1 MGVSRPGVSVVVPFL
16 GDADEA
22 RALLDTLATLRTAP
36 GDELI
41 VADNTPDG
49 VVAATAAK
57 DGGVTVVSAADR
69 RSASHA
75 RNLGAAV
82 ASGEWLLFIDA
93 DCDPP
98 EDLID
103 AYFTDPPPEGCGIV
117 AGEIEGV
124 PDQPAF
130 LARWARS
137 RRGPWVSHHLDFGPH
152 PAGVT
157 ANLLVRRSAFEQLGG
172 FRIGGGGD
180 LDLSWRAQD
189 AGWGFAYRPEVII
202 RHRDRETLREL
213 ASQAVAYGGHQHHLR
228 DLHGPSVPRAT
239 ILRELLRSLGG
250 AAVWTARGRFE
261 AAGFKLVDGYWATLF
276 WWGWLT
282 KGARAR
288 KAD

>member
-1 MGVSRPGVSVVVPFL
+1 MSVVVPFL
-16 GDADEA
+16 GDAGEA
-22 RALLDTLATLRTAP
+22 RALLQTLARLRTAA
-36 GDELI
+36 GDALI

-49 VVAATAAK
+49 VVASLAGEST
-57 DGGVTVVSAADR
+57 GVIVVSAADR

-75 RNLGAAV
+75 RNLGAGA
-82 ASGEWLLFIDA
+82 ATGEWLLFIDA

-98 EDLID
+98 ADLID
-103 AYFTDPPPEGCGIV
+103 GYFADPLPDGCGIV
-117 AGEIEGV
+117 AGEIEGAA
-124 PDQPAF
+124 DQPAF

-137 RRGPWVSHHLDFGPH
+137 RRGSWVSHHLDWGPH

-157 ANLLVRRSAFEQLGG
+157 ANLLVRRSAFEELGG

-180 LDLSWRAQD
+180 LDLSWRAQE
-189 AGWGFAYRPEVII
+189 AGWGFAYRPEVVI

-213 ASQAVAYGGHQHHLR
+213 ASQAVAYGGHQRHLR

-239 ILRELLRSLGG
+239 VLGELVRSLGG

-261 AAGFKLVDGYWATLF
+261 PAGFKLVDGCWAALF

-282 KGARAR
+282 RGARAR